1 MIRPVAG
8 PGTTKEPSP
17 CSGKE
22 RYFGQDAVASAIP
35 APASAPTRRAPTPPR
50 ATSTRIRRKTTS
62 RCHRCRTRKGRRPT
76 SSRLGTPSC
85 PPCRSSGPLP
95 SPPLF
100 PRSPSA
106 ASSVACPLP
115 PPLHPGNRGFLTF
128 QPHPGLSERPLV
140 LAPEAGPPLAAR
152 RCSGAVEDLGA
163 LFKAVRARLVP
174 RKSPGKGS
182 SFRLLP
188 SVRTSPMG
196 GPGIT
201 LAWIPVENSGSS
213 ATAKGSPPAEAGR
226 VRPAAGA
233 RAGDSGPARP
243 ERSTPPPGGRAATRA
258 DRRGNAARVGF
269 GVESGRPAGK
279 LVVFPGFLPLPR
291 ISLTPCNRRPF
302 PRP

>member
-1 MIRPVAG
+1 MIRSVRRHGKRGRALPLLWQG
-8 PGTTKEPSP
+8 EILRPG
-17 CSGKE
+17 CGGL
-22 RYFGQDAVASAIP
+22 RDLP

-62 RCHRCRTRKGRRPT
+62 PCHRYPTRKGRRPT
-76 SSRLGTPSC
+76 SSRRRAPAC
-85 PPCRSSGPLP
+85 PPCGSSGSLP

-115 PPLHPGNRGFLTF
+115 ALHPGNRGFLTF

-163 LFKAVRARLVP
+163 LFKAVCARLVP

-188 SVRTSPMG
+188 CVRTSPMG
-196 GPGIT
+196 GPRIT
-201 LAWIPVENSGSS
+201 LAWILVENPGASN
-213 ATAKGSPPAEAGR
+213 TAKGSPPAEAGR

-233 RAGDSGPARP
+233 RAGESGPARP
-243 ERSTPPPGGRAATRA
+243 GRPTPPPGGRAATRTDGRGPA
-258 DRRGNAARVGF
+258 RECGASGLRR
-269 GVESGRPAGK
+269 
-279 LVVFPGFLPLPR
+279 
-291 ISLTPCNRRPF
+291 
-302 PRP
+302 